1 MEAPDMATKK
11 PNILAIMT
19 DDVGIWNISAYHRGM
34 MGGSTPNI
42 DRLAR
47 EGALFTDFYGQQS
60 CTSGRAAFIT
70 GQTPFRTGLLKVGM
84 PAAKQGLQDTDPTI
98 ADLLKPLGYTSAQ
111 IGKNHLGDR
120 NEYLPTVHGFDEFYG
135 ILYHLNAMEEPYD
148 TDYPKDPQFHA
159 MFGPRNIVD
168 SKATTTDDPTTDPR
182 WGRVGRQ
189 TLADGGPLP
198 PGPNMDPAAKVNMED
213 VDAELVRRSCDF
225 IDRAVE
231 ADKPFFLWHNSTRC
245 HVWTHLA
252 PKWQGK
258 SGFGL
263 FADAMM
269 ELDWVVGELL
279 KKLDDLG
286 IADNTIVMFTSDNG
300 AEIMSW
306 PDGGNHPFRGEKGTV
321 FEGGFR
327 VPMLAKWP
335 GVIKP
340 GTIVNDIM
348 AAEDWLPTIL
358 AAAGEPDIN
367 QKLLDGY
374 TAGEK
379 KFKNHLD
386 GYNFMPF
393 FKGEV
398 PEGPRH
404 EFFYFSDGGDLMAL
418 RYNAWKISFK
428 TILGNLFTGHETSTN
443 VPLVTNLRA
452 DPWERYQTESLLY
465 GKWWG
470 QKLWS
475 MLPAVAIVGR
485 FLQTFKEFPP
495 SQVSGSMSV
504 EKALAALQDGG
515 RKN

>member
-1 MEAPDMATKK
+1 VATTK
-11 PNILAIMT
+11 PNIVAIMA
-19 DDVGIWNISAYHRGM
+19 DDVGIWNLSAYHRGM

-42 DRLAR
+42 DRLAK
-47 EGALFTDFYGQQS
+47 EGALFTDYYGQQS
-60 CTSGRAAFIT
+60 CTAGRAAFIL

-84 PAAKQGLQDTDPTI
+84 PAAKQGLQDKDPTL
-98 ADLLKPLGYTSAQ
+98 AELLKPLGYTSAQ

-148 TDYPKDPQFHA
+148 SDYPKGPQFHA

-168 SKATTTDDPTTDPR
+168 TKATTTDDPTTDPR

-189 TLADGGPLP
+189 TIADGGPLP
-198 PGPNMDPAAKVNMED
+198 PGPNLDATAKVTMED

-225 IDRAVE
+225 IDRSVKAG
-231 ADKPFFLWHNSTRC
+231 KPFFLWHNSTRC

-252 PKWQGK
+252 PKWKGK

-286 IADNTIVMFTSDNG
+286 IADNTIVLFTSDNG
-300 AEIMSW
+300 AEIFSW

-340 GTIVNDIM
+340 GTIINDIM
-348 AAEDWLPTIL
+348 SAEDWLPTL
-358 AAAGEPDIN
+358 MAAAGEPDI
-367 QKLLDGY
+367 KEKPKVGHK
-374 TAGEK
+374 AGDK
-379 KFKNHLD
+379 TFNNHLD

-393 FKGEV
+393 FKGDIDA
-398 PEGPRH
+398 GPRH
-404 EFFYFSDGGDLMAL
+404 EFFYFSDNGDLMAI
-418 RYNAWKISFK
+418 RYNAWKVSFK
-428 TILGNLFTGHETSTN
+428 TIQGNLFTGNETTTN

-452 DPWERYQTESLLY
+452 DPWERYQSEGMLY
-465 GKWWG
+465 GRWWG
-470 QKLWS
+470 EKLWA
-475 MLPAVAIVGR
+475 MMPAVGIVGQ
-485 FLQTFKEFPP
+485 FLQTFKDFPP

-504 EKALAALQDGG
+504 EKALAQLQDGS

>member
-1 MEAPDMATKK
+1 MAMKK
-11 PNILAIMT
+11 PNIVAIMT

-34 MGGSTPNI
+34 MGGRTPNI
-42 DRLAR
+42 DRLAQ

-60 CTSGRAAFIT
+60 CTAGRAAFIT

-84 PAAKQGLQDTDPTI
+84 PAAKQGLQETDPTI
-98 ADLLKPLGYTSAQ
+98 ADLLKPLGYMSAQ

-148 TDYPKDPQFHA
+148 KDYPKQPQFHA

-168 SKATTTDDPTTDPR
+168 SKATTTDDPATDPR

-213 VDAELVRRSCDF
+213 IDAELVRRSCDF
-225 IDRAVE
+225 IDRAVK

-269 ELDWVVGELL
+269 ELDWIVGELL

-286 IADNTIVMFTSDNG
+286 IAENTIVMFTSDNG
-300 AEIMSW
+300 AEIMTW

-340 GTIVNDIM
+340 GAIINEIM
-348 AAEDWLPTIL
+348 AAEDWLPTLL
-358 AAAGEPDIN
+358 AAAGEPDIK
-367 QKLLDGY
+367 QKLLAGY
-374 TAGEK
+374 TVGDK
-379 KFKNHLD
+379 TFKNHLD

-398 PEGPRH
+398 EEGPRH
-404 EFFYFSDGGDLMAL
+404 EFFYFSDNGDLMAI
-418 RYNAWKISFK
+418 RYNAWKVSFK

-452 DPWERYQTESLLY
+452 DPWERYQSEALLY
-465 GKWWG
+465 GRWWG
-470 QKLWS
+470 EKLWA
-475 MLPAVAIVGR
+475 MLPAVAIVGQ

-495 SQVSGSMSV
+495 SQVSGTLSV
-504 EKALAALQDGG
+504 EKALEQLQDGG

>member
-1 MEAPDMATKK
+1 VATTK
-11 PNILAIMT
+11 PNIVAIMA
-19 DDVGIWNISAYHRGM
+19 DDVGIWNLSAYHRGM

-42 DRLAR
+42 DRLAK
-47 EGALFTDFYGQQS
+47 EGALFTDYYGQQS
-60 CTSGRAAFIT
+60 CTAGRAAFIL

-84 PAAKQGLQDTDPTI
+84 PAAKQGLQDKDPTL
-98 ADLLKPLGYTSAQ
+98 AELLQPLGYTSAQ

-148 TDYPKDPQFHA
+148 SDYPKGPQFHA

-168 SKATTTDDPTTDPR
+168 TKATTTDDPTTDPR

-189 TLADGGPLP
+189 TIADGGPLP
-198 PGPNMDPAAKVNMED
+198 PGPNLDATAKVTMED

-225 IDRAVE
+225 IDRSVKAG
-231 ADKPFFLWHNSTRC
+231 KPFFLWHNSTRC

-252 PKWQGK
+252 SKWKGK

-286 IADNTIVMFTSDNG
+286 IADNTIVLFTSDNG
-300 AEIMSW
+300 AEIFSW

-340 GTIVNDIM
+340 GTIINDIM
-348 AAEDWLPTIL
+348 SAEDWLPTL
-358 AAAGEPDIN
+358 MAAAGEPDIKE
-367 QKLLDGY
+367 KLKVGHK
-374 TAGEK
+374 AGDK
-379 KFKNHLD
+379 TFNNHLD

-393 FKGEV
+393 FKGDIDA
-398 PEGPRH
+398 GPRH
-404 EFFYFSDGGDLMAL
+404 EFFYFSDNGDLMAI
-418 RYNAWKISFK
+418 RYNAWKVSFK
-428 TILGNLFTGHETSTN
+428 TIQGNLFTGNETTTN

-452 DPWERYQTESLLY
+452 DPWERYQSEGMLY
-465 GKWWG
+465 GRWWG
-470 QKLWS
+470 EKLWA
-475 MLPAVAIVGR
+475 MMPAVGIVGQ
-485 FLQTFKEFPP
+485 FLQTFKDFPP

-504 EKALAALQDGG
+504 EKALAQLQDGS

>member
-1 MEAPDMATKK
+1 VATTK
-11 PNILAIMT
+11 PNIVAIMA
-19 DDVGIWNISAYHRGM
+19 DDVGIWNLSAYHRGM

-42 DRLAR
+42 DRLAK
-47 EGALFTDFYGQQS
+47 EGALFTDYYGQQS
-60 CTSGRAAFIT
+60 CTAGRAAFIL

-84 PAAKQGLQDTDPTI
+84 PAAKQGLQDKDPTL
-98 ADLLKPLGYTSAQ
+98 AELLKPLGYTSAQ

-148 TDYPKDPQFHA
+148 SDYPKGPQFHA

-168 SKATTTDDPTTDPR
+168 TKATTTDDPTTDPR

-189 TLADGGPLP
+189 TIADGGPLP
-198 PGPNMDPAAKVNMED
+198 PGPNLDATAKVTMED

-225 IDRAVE
+225 IDRSVKAG
-231 ADKPFFLWHNSTRC
+231 KPFFLWHNSTRC

-252 PKWQGK
+252 PKWKGK

-286 IADNTIVMFTSDNG
+286 IADNTIVLFTSDNG
-300 AEIMSW
+300 AEIFSW

-340 GTIVNDIM
+340 GTIINDIM
-348 AAEDWLPTIL
+348 SAEDWLPTL
-358 AAAGEPDIN
+358 MAAAGEPDIKE
-367 QKLLDGY
+367 KLKVGHK
-374 TAGEK
+374 AGDK
-379 KFKNHLD
+379 TFNNHLD

-393 FKGEV
+393 FTGDIDA
-398 PEGPRH
+398 GPRH
-404 EFFYFSDGGDLMAL
+404 EFFYFSDNGDLMAI
-418 RYNAWKISFK
+418 RYNAWKVSFK
-428 TILGNLFTGHETSTN
+428 TIQGNLFTGNETTTN

-452 DPWERYQTESLLY
+452 DPWERYQSEGMLY
-465 GKWWG
+465 GRWWG
-470 QKLWS
+470 EKLWA
-475 MLPAVAIVGR
+475 MMPAVGIVGQ
-485 FLQTFKEFPP
+485 FLQTFKDFPP

-504 EKALAALQDGG
+504 EKALAQLQDGS
-515 RKN
+515 RKS

>member
-1 MEAPDMATKK
+1 MAMKK
-11 PNILAIMT
+11 PNIVAIMT

-34 MGGSTPNI
+34 MGGRTPNI

-60 CTSGRAAFIT
+60 CTAGRAAFIT

-98 ADLLKPLGYTSAQ
+98 ADLLKPLGYMSAQ

-148 TDYPKDPQFHA
+148 KDYPKQPQFHA

-168 SKATTTDDPTTDPR
+168 SKATTTDDPATDPR

-198 PGPNMDPAAKVNMED
+198 PGPNMEPAAKVNMED
-213 VDAELVRRSCDF
+213 IDAELVRRSCDF
-225 IDRAVE
+225 IDRAVK
-231 ADKPFFLWHNSTRC
+231 ADRPFFLWHNSTRC

-269 ELDWVVGELL
+269 ELDWIVGELL
-279 KKLDDLG
+279 KKLDDLA

-300 AEIMSW
+300 AEIMTW

-327 VPMLAKWP
+327 VPMLARWP
-335 GVIKP
+335 GVINP
-340 GTIVNDIM
+340 GTIINEIM
-348 AAEDWLPTIL
+348 AAEDWLPTLL
-358 AAAGEPDIN
+358 AAAGEPDIK
-367 QKLLDGY
+367 QKLLAGH
-374 TAGEK
+374 TAGDK
-379 KFKNHLD
+379 TFKNHLD

-398 PEGPRH
+398 EEGPRH
-404 EFFYFSDGGDLMAL
+404 EFFYFSDNGDLMAI

-452 DPWERYQTESLLY
+452 DPWERYQSEALLY

-470 QKLWS
+470 EKLWA
-475 MLPAVAIVGR
+475 MLPAVAIVGQ

-495 SQVSGSMSV
+495 SQVSGTISL